1 MSPKIQ
7 KILSIVLLI
16 LDIAFLLTVIIAE
29 VMSYDMTSTTI
40 DSSFLESAKELYILS
55 TIRKNAFVAFIVA
68 TVAFLGVLFQKSHDG
83 RPEWKLVL
91 LVVMAFIMIPVMIVK
106 NTVEL
111 MPAISNEPIL
121 RTSVITKTDSRYNR
135 RIGHHYYLII
145 EDQKISVTE
154 SEYKS
159 TKKGDFYY
167 IICCG
172 DKIIETCNPQK
183 YTDATNPEIMP
194 DIEW

>member
-16 LDIAFLLTVIIAE
+16 LDIAFLLAVIIAE

-55 TIRKNAFVAFIVA
+55 TIRKNYLVAFIV
-68 TVAFLGVLFQKSHDG
+68 TTIAFLGVLFQKAYIGKS
-83 RPEWKLVL
+83 ESKLIL
-91 LVVMAFIMIPVMIVK
+91 IIGMAFIIVPVMIVK
-106 NTVEL
+106 TTIEL

-135 RIGHHYYLII
+135 RSGHHYYLII
-145 EDQKISVTE
+145 EDQKISVKE
-154 SEYKS
+154 DEYKS
-159 TKKGDFYY
+159 TKKGDLYY

-172 DKIIETCNPQK
+172 DKIIETCNPKK
-183 YTDATNPEIMP
+183 YTDATSPEIMP

>member
-16 LDIAFLLTVIIAE
+16 LDIAFLLAVIIAE

-55 TIRKNAFVAFIVA
+55 TIRKNSLVAFIV
-68 TVAFLGVLFQKSHDG
+68 TTIAFLGVLFQKAYIGKS
-83 RPEWKLVL
+83 ESKLIL
-91 LVVMAFIMIPVMIVK
+91 LIVMAFLMVPVMIVK
-106 NTVEL
+106 TTIEL
-111 MPAISNEPIL
+111 IPALSNEPVL
-121 RTSVITKTDSRYNR
+121 RTTVITETDSDYSR
-135 RIGHHYYLII
+135 RGGWSYYLII

-154 SEYKS
+154 LEYKS
-159 TKKGDFYY
+159 AKKGDFYY

-172 DKIIETCNPQK
+172 DKIIETCNPKK
-183 YTDATNPEIMP
+183 YTDAEKPEFLTEMG
-194 DIEW
+194 W

>member
-16 LDIAFLLTVIIAE
+16 LDIAFLLAVIIAE

-55 TIRKNAFVAFIVA
+55 TIRKNYLVAFIV
-68 TVAFLGVLFQKSHDG
+68 TTIAFLGVLFQKAYIGKS
-83 RPEWKLVL
+83 ESKLIL
-91 LVVMAFIMIPVMIVK
+91 IIGMAFIIVPVMIVK
-106 NTVEL
+106 TTIEL
-111 MPAISNEPIL
+111 MPALSNEPVL
-121 RTSVITKTDSRYNR
+121 RTTVITETDSDYSR
-135 RIGHHYYLII
+135 RGGWSYYLII

-154 SEYKS
+154 LEYKS
-159 TKKGDFYY
+159 AKKGDPYY

-172 DKIIETCNPQK
+172 DKIIETCNPKK
-183 YTDATNPEIMP
+183 YTDAEKPEVLTEMG
-194 DIEW
+194 W

>member
-16 LDIAFLLTVIIAE
+16 LDIAFLLAVIIAE

-55 TIRKNAFVAFIVA
+55 TIRKNYLVAFIV
-68 TVAFLGVLFQKSHDG
+68 TTIAFLGVLFQKAYIGKS
-83 RPEWKLVL
+83 ESKLIL
-91 LVVMAFIMIPVMIVK
+91 IIGMAFIIVPVMIVK
-106 NTVEL
+106 TTIEL
-111 MPAISNEPIL
+111 MPALSNEPVL
-121 RTSVITKTDSRYNR
+121 RTSVITETDSDYR
-135 RIGHHYYLII
+135 RRGGWSYYLII

-159 TKKGDFYY
+159 AKKGDPYY

-172 DKIIETCNPQK
+172 DKIIETCNPKK
-183 YTDATNPEIMP
+183 YTDAEKPEFLTEMG
-194 DIEW
+194 W